1 MPNQDNQDIQDINYI
16 DPNSIVP
23 EAYQSETIDLNQPQQ
38 EQYENA
44 NVVSPIVQEI
54 QPEPIVETTATV
66 TTQFEGITAEELE
79 GYDPTE
85 DNTAE
90 AIAIING
97 SFGAPT
103 NEVVDQV
110 INDMITPVTQVEE
123 TPKEEAK
130 QSMPQSLD
138 FEIENVDVNRK
149 EIFDDVKTYVNE
161 RYELTNNNLATMTI
175 QNEGITDMLYGNSA
189 YKVKGEENTGDI
201 FSELSSY
208 KKLGKSIDVY
218 LPTSNMAVRIY
229 EFENDVIKENII
241 NDILRDYESTT
252 RAIHS
257 PFNRQ
262 FMNRVFDNTVVLTSD
277 SDRVGRA
284 QLERLANK
292 DMNLLLLAVAALL
305 MEVGT
310 ETGRIQEDKEAPI
323 TIEHTCEKCGA
334 EHNIKLHPKDLLKD
348 QYTKE
353 MITMLDTK
361 YSVDRTF
368 DVNLKESFLAKAY
381 NIRLQNSITGKLTEI
396 KLKEA
401 SYVKYTTLE
410 DRLNTYILNK
420 WKDHD
425 LFKSISTTNEFSLL
439 TDKDKL
445 TYLTG
450 EAVNS
455 IDMNIDAMKFL
466 TDQVSASNL
475 LRMDR
480 ITITNTKTNIVEH
493 DSTILELL
501 DRSEERTFDMI
512 ANLPQTLLSRMKNA
526 IDTMDDK
533 SINNISHTWTCERK
547 ECGATNKSELNPKQ
561 LIVFITAETTRAT
574 L

>member
-1 MPNQDNQDIQDINYI
+1 MPNQDNRDIQDINYT

-54 QPEPIVETTATV
+54 QPELIVETTATV
-66 TTQFEGITAEELE
+66 TTQFEGITPEELE

-103 NEVVDQV
+103 NEAVDQV
-110 INDMITPVTQVEE
+110 INDIITPVEE
-123 TPKEEAK
+123 TPKEEVK
-130 QSMPQSLD
+130 QAMPTNLD

-175 QNEGITDMLYGNSA
+175 QNEGITDMLYGNSQ

-368 DVNLKESFLAKAY
+368 DVNLKESALAKAY

-547 ECGATNKSELNPKQ
+547 ECGTVNTSELNPKQ

>member
-1 MPNQDNQDIQDINYI
+1 MPNQDIQDINYT

-38 EQYENA
+38 EQYENT

-54 QPEPIVETTATV
+54 QPELIMETTATV
-66 TTQFEGITAEELE
+66 STQFEGITAEELE

-103 NEVVDQV
+103 NEAVDQV
-110 INDMITPVTQVEE
+110 INDIITPVEE
-123 TPKEEAK
+123 TPKEEVK
-130 QSMPQSLD
+130 QAMPTNLD

-175 QNEGITDMLYGNSA
+175 QNEGITDMLYGNSP

-201 FSELSSY
+201 FAELSSY

-547 ECGATNKSELNPKQ
+547 ECGAVNTSELNPKQ

>member
-1 MPNQDNQDIQDINYI
+1 MPNQDIQDINYT

-23 EAYQSETIDLNQPQQ
+23 EAYKSETIDLNQPQQ

-54 QPEPIVETTATV
+54 QPELIVETTATV
-66 TTQFEGITAEELE
+66 STQFEGITAEELE

-103 NEVVDQV
+103 NEAVDQV
-110 INDMITPVTQVEE
+110 INDIITPVEE
-123 TPKEEAK
+123 TPKEEVK
-130 QSMPQSLD
+130 QAMPTNLD

-175 QNEGITDMLYGNSA
+175 QNEGITDMLYGNSP

-201 FSELSSY
+201 FAELSSY

-547 ECGATNKSELNPKQ
+547 ECGAVNTSELNPKQ

>member
-1 MPNQDNQDIQDINYI
+1 
-16 DPNSIVP
+16 
-23 EAYQSETIDLNQPQQ
+23 
-38 EQYENA
+38 
-44 NVVSPIVQEI
+44 
-54 QPEPIVETTATV
+54 
-66 TTQFEGITAEELE
+66 
-79 GYDPTE
+79 
-85 DNTAE
+85 
-90 AIAIING
+90 
-97 SFGAPT
+97 
-103 NEVVDQV
+103 
-110 INDMITPVTQVEE
+110 
-123 TPKEEAK
+123 
-130 QSMPQSLD
+130 
-138 FEIENVDVNRK
+138 
-149 EIFDDVKTYVNE
+149 
-161 RYELTNNNLATMTI
+161 
-175 QNEGITDMLYGNSA
+175 
-189 YKVKGEENTGDI
+189 
-201 FSELSSY
+201 
-208 KKLGKSIDVY
+208 
-218 LPTSNMAVRIY
+218 
-229 EFENDVIKENII
+229 
-241 NDILRDYESTT
+241 
-252 RAIHS
+252 
-257 PFNRQ
+257 
-262 FMNRVFDNTVVLTSD
+262 MNRVFDNTVVLTSD

-547 ECGATNKSELNPKQ
+547 ECGAVNRSELNPKQ

>member
-1 MPNQDNQDIQDINYI
+1 MPNQDNQDIQDINYT

-38 EQYENA
+38 EQYENT

-54 QPEPIVETTATV
+54 QPELIVETTATV
-66 TTQFEGITAEELE
+66 TTQFEGITPEELE

-103 NEVVDQV
+103 NEAVDQV
-110 INDMITPVTQVEE
+110 INDIITPVEE
-123 TPKEEAK
+123 TPKEEVK
-130 QSMPQSLD
+130 QAMPTNLD

-175 QNEGITDMLYGNSA
+175 QNEGITDMLYGNSQ

-201 FSELSSY
+201 FAELSSY

-368 DVNLKESFLAKAY
+368 DVNLKESALAKAY

-547 ECGATNKSELNPKQ
+547 ECGAVNTSELNPKQ

>member
-1 MPNQDNQDIQDINYI
+1 MPNQDNQDIQDINYT

-38 EQYENA
+38 EQYENT

-54 QPEPIVETTATV
+54 QPELIVETTATV
-66 TTQFEGITAEELE
+66 TTQFEGITPEELE

-103 NEVVDQV
+103 NEAVDQV
-110 INDMITPVTQVEE
+110 INDIITPVEE
-123 TPKEEAK
+123 TPKEEVK
-130 QSMPQSLD
+130 QAMPTNLD

-175 QNEGITDMLYGNSA
+175 QNEGIIDMLYGNSL

-201 FSELSSY
+201 FAELSSY

-368 DVNLKESFLAKAY
+368 DVNLKESALAKAY

-547 ECGATNKSELNPKQ
+547 ECGAVNTSELNPKQ

>member
-1 MPNQDNQDIQDINYI
+1 MPNQDIQDINYT

-38 EQYENA
+38 EQYENT

-54 QPEPIVETTATV
+54 QPELIVETTATV

-110 INDMITPVTQVEE
+110 INDIITPVEE
-123 TPKEEAK
+123 TPKEEVK
-130 QSMPQSLD
+130 QAMPTNLD

-175 QNEGITDMLYGNSA
+175 QNEGITDLLYGNSP

-201 FSELSSY
+201 FAELSSY

-547 ECGATNKSELNPKQ
+547 ECGAVNTSELNPKQ

>member
-1 MPNQDNQDIQDINYI
+1 MPNQDIQDINYT

-23 EAYQSETIDLNQPQQ
+23 EAYKSETIDLNQPQQ

-54 QPEPIVETTATV
+54 QPELIMETTATV
-66 TTQFEGITAEELE
+66 STQFEGITAEELE

-110 INDMITPVTQVEE
+110 INDIITPVEE
-123 TPKEEAK
+123 TPKEEVK
-130 QSMPQSLD
+130 QAMPTNLD

-175 QNEGITDMLYGNSA
+175 QNEGITDMLYGNSP

-201 FSELSSY
+201 FAELSSY

-547 ECGATNKSELNPKQ
+547 ECGAVNTSELNPKQ

>member
-1 MPNQDNQDIQDINYI
+1 MPNQDIQDINYT

-23 EAYQSETIDLNQPQQ
+23 EAYKSETIDLNQPQQ
-38 EQYENA
+38 EQYENT

-54 QPEPIVETTATV
+54 QPEPIMETTATV

-110 INDMITPVTQVEE
+110 INDIITPVEE
-123 TPKEEAK
+123 TPKEEVK
-130 QSMPQSLD
+130 QAMPTNLD

-175 QNEGITDMLYGNSA
+175 QNEGITDMLYGNSQ

-201 FSELSSY
+201 FAELSSY

-547 ECGATNKSELNPKQ
+547 ECGAVNRSELNPKQ

>member
-1 MPNQDNQDIQDINYI
+1 MPNQDIQDINYT

-38 EQYENA
+38 EQYENT

-54 QPEPIVETTATV
+54 QPELIVETTATV
-66 TTQFEGITAEELE
+66 TTQFEGITPEELE

-110 INDMITPVTQVEE
+110 INDIITPVEE
-123 TPKEEAK
+123 TPKEEVK
-130 QSMPQSLD
+130 QAMPTNLD

-175 QNEGITDMLYGNSA
+175 QNEGIIDMLYGNSL

-201 FSELSSY
+201 FAELSSY

-547 ECGATNKSELNPKQ
+547 ECGAVNTSELNPKQ

>member
-1 MPNQDNQDIQDINYI
+1 MPNQDIQDINYT

-23 EAYQSETIDLNQPQQ
+23 EAYKSETIDLNQPQQ

-54 QPEPIVETTATV
+54 QPELIVETTATV

-110 INDMITPVTQVEE
+110 INDIITPVEE
-123 TPKEEAK
+123 TPKEEVK
-130 QSMPQSLD
+130 QAMPTNLD

-175 QNEGITDMLYGNSA
+175 QNEGITDMLYGNSP

-201 FSELSSY
+201 FAELSSY

-547 ECGATNKSELNPKQ
+547 ECGAVNTSELNPKQ

>member
-1 MPNQDNQDIQDINYI
+1 MPNQDIQDINYT

-23 EAYQSETIDLNQPQQ
+23 EAYKSETIDLNQPQQ

-54 QPEPIVETTATV
+54 QPELIVETTATV
-66 TTQFEGITAEELE
+66 STQFEGITAEELE

-110 INDMITPVTQVEE
+110 INDIITPVEE
-123 TPKEEAK
+123 TPKEEVK
-130 QSMPQSLD
+130 QAMPTNLD

-175 QNEGITDMLYGNSA
+175 QNEGITDMLYGNSL

-201 FSELSSY
+201 FAELSSY

-547 ECGATNKSELNPKQ
+547 ECGAVNTSELNPKQ

>member
-1 MPNQDNQDIQDINYI
+1 MPNQDIQDINYT

-38 EQYENA
+38 EQYENT

-54 QPEPIVETTATV
+54 QPELIVETTATV
-66 TTQFEGITAEELE
+66 TTQFEGITPEELE

-110 INDMITPVTQVEE
+110 INDIITPVEE
-123 TPKEEAK
+123 TPKEEVK
-130 QSMPQSLD
+130 QAMPTNLD

-175 QNEGITDMLYGNSA
+175 QNEGITDMLYGNSQ

-201 FSELSSY
+201 FAELSSY

-218 LPTSNMAVRIY
+218 LPTSNIAVRIY

-368 DVNLKESFLAKAY
+368 DVNLKESALAKAY

-547 ECGATNKSELNPKQ
+547 ECGAVNTSELNPKQ

>member
-1 MPNQDNQDIQDINYI
+1 MPNQDIQDINYT

-38 EQYENA
+38 EQYENT

-54 QPEPIVETTATV
+54 QPELIVETTATV
-66 TTQFEGITAEELE
+66 TTQFEGITPEELE

-110 INDMITPVTQVEE
+110 INDIITPVEE
-123 TPKEEAK
+123 TPKEEVK
-130 QSMPQSLD
+130 QAMPTNLD

-175 QNEGITDMLYGNSA
+175 QNEGIIDMLYGNSP

-201 FSELSSY
+201 FAELSSY

-547 ECGATNKSELNPKQ
+547 ECGAVNTSELNPKQ